1 MNIDDRAKRILKYAV
16 LLILIIG
23 LIMLALFKFSVIRA
37 FVNKFVSLITPLIV
51 GCVAA
56 FIVNVPMTG
65 FNRLFLK
72 LKSKSKAKHK
82 MSDRVIEIISLLLA
96 ILFFSA
102 LIAVVC
108 IVVLPRI
115 VQSVMSIYNQIMES
129 YPKALT
135 FLESHNIDTTVI
147 RQWIKDI
154 DLMKILTT
162 LKDNARNILDTIS
175 VAASSVAGVLVNAI
189 TGIVL
194 AVYILA
200 NKKLLSR
207 QCKRLLYAFCK
218 KPTGDKICD
227 IASLSYYTFSN
238 FISGQA
244 VECVILCLMFLIVLG
259 ILDIPYA
266 VVISVLIA
274 VLAVI
279 PYIGAFAGCAAGVL
293 LILMAEPKKAILF
306 IIVFI
311 VLQQIEN
318 QLIYPRVVGKSVGLP
333 PMWTLLA
340 AILGGKLFGILG
352 LLSFIPFTSVLYT
365 LLQTNM
371 RKRLVKKGITVQETD
386 GAVVE
391 KAPQAESADLKG
403 SKKVD

>member
-65 FNRLFLK
+65 INQLLLK

-82 MSDRVIEIISLLLA
+82 LSDRAIEIISLFLAVLL
-96 ILFFSA
+96 FTA

-108 IVVLPRI
+108 IVVIPRI

-129 YPKALT
+129 YPKALAY
-135 FLESHNIDTTVI
+135 LESHKIDTTVI
-147 RQWIKDI
+147 RQWINDI

-175 VAASSVAGVLVNAI
+175 IAASSVAGALVSAV

-207 QCKRLLYAFCK
+207 QCKRLLYAFFK
-218 KPTGDKICD
+218 KPTGDRICD
-227 IASLSYYTFSN
+227 VASLSYYTFSN

-244 VECVILCLMFLIVLG
+244 IECVILCFMFLIVLG

-365 LLQTNM
+365 LLQTEM

-391 KAPQAESADLKG
+391 KAPQAEGADLKG